1 MKIKVGDLV
10 RDKRNGGIG
19 FVYEVDLSERA
30 WIFWTDSDAGEYWL
44 EGLLS
49 VVEILQQKACQ

>member
-49 VVEILQQKACQ
+49 VVEIL